1 MSAATPRLDSE
12 SETGAAETGGETADW
27 GLDHWRA
34 GRTGRQTT
42 VAMSERIL
50 TRRLNGVPLRRVS
63 QAYVIATSTKVELG
77 SISIPESVND
87 AYFAKSKA
95 AKGSKEGEF
104 FGEGKEKKAF
114 PDEKKSEQK
123 VGFGRPSGRGVRGR
137 GTAYGAWEAG
147 ESSRRTPRS

>member
-1 MSAATPRLDSE
+1 MELRWILGS
-12 SETGAAETGGETADW
+12 G
-27 GLDHWRA
+27 A
-34 GRTGRQTT
+34 GRRGPAPLCKTNF
-42 VAMSERIL
+42 
-50 TRRLNGVPLRRVS
+50 RLNGVPLRRVS

-114 PDEKKSEQK
+114 PEEKKSEQK
-123 VGFGRPSGRGVRGR
+123 VRWACLSSGRS
-137 GTAYGAWEAG
+137 GA
-147 ESSRRTPRS
+147 SRRGEGEQGGGAYCAALNEPLPLLARYALCPIARIRSRQNLC